1 MCLIPILINVS
12 NKEVNRLGKLEE
24 IETKQATDPRGILT
38 ANDFPYN
45 MKFKQVSTGRK
56 SVWQH

>member
-12 NKEVNRLGKLEE
+12 NKEVSRLGKLEE
-24 IETKQATDPRGILT
+24 TETKQATDPSGILT

-45 MKFKQVSTGRK
+45 MKFKQVSTSRK
-56 SVWQH
+56 SVCQH

>member
-1 MCLIPILINVS
+1 MS